1 MDLSSEKV
9 FADEKGSNTFTEAG
23 NKKQVTSSSNVTPDG
38 EEQKKKAGNSNQVKI
53 TLISISEEQK
63 INLQR
68 CIKTHCE
75 KVRKLAI
82 FFENLEQF

>member
-9 FADEKGSNTFTEAG
+9 FPDEKGSNTFTEAG
-23 NKKQVTSSSNVTPDG
+23 NKKQVSSSSNVTPDG

-53 TLISISEEQK
+53 TLISISEQK

-68 CIKTHCE
+68 CIKT
-75 KVRKLAI
+75 RA
-82 FFENLEQF
+82 